1 MRINFEFTE
10 EQVKALKTL
19 QIKTGSSSMKEMF
32 NSAMSL
38 LEWAVNETAK
48 GNEIAAISADRAEYR
63 VLVMPIL
70 SKVLG
75 GQGALQ
81 ADSELVLT

>member
-1 MRINFEFTE
+1 MRINFEFSE
-10 EQVKALKTL
+10 QQVKALKEL
-19 QIKTGSSSMKEMF
+19 QQKTGSSSMKEMF

-38 LEWAVNETAK
+38 LEWAVDETAK
-48 GNEIAAISADRAEYR
+48 GNEIASMSADREEYR

-75 GQGALQ
+75 HQREPQ
-81 ADSELVLT
+81 VKSELVLT